1 MQADTPARSAVV
13 DLGSNSVRMVVF
25 DGISRNPVPIFNE
38 KAVLRLGRGLTRTGR
53 LNDEGVAMAVDVLR
67 RFHAIACG
75 MNANPFEILATAAVR
90 DASNGP
96 EFVASLR
103 QIMPDVPIR
112 ILSGIEE
119 ADHSALGVLC
129 GIPEANGLVADIGG
143 GSLELIRIDAEG
155 RHDAD
160 TLPLGVIRLS
170 DRAEG
175 ELAVAKSLADS
186 DLKGVE
192 WLDSMKGRTL
202 YLVGG
207 AFRALA
213 RLQIARTNY
222 PLNILHYYTM
232 TPQTA
237 REMTGWLI
245 QSNRRMLERLPG
257 APRKRLDD
265 VPFAATVLRR
275 LLKRVEPDRIV
286 FCVDGLREG
295 WYALNVAHELQHED
309 PLEAVA
315 REMCE
320 RLGRSLTLP
329 SALFAWTAEVFPY
342 ETARQERLRKVACWL
357 SDVGSH
363 DHPEYRAEQTFLRI
377 LWMQGAGVDHEAR
390 AALALALAV
399 RYEAETDAAWL
410 APARA
415 LLDADTFTWAVT
427 LGLALRLA
435 SALCGG
441 TETLL
446 DGTRLE
452 RGDTE
457 LCLHLTSARV
467 AVRGDSVKRRLARL
481 GQAMD
486 LETRLDEAPVHSAA
500 FPIP

>member
-1 MQADTPARSAVV
+1 MQADAPARSAVV

-25 DGISRNPVPIFNE
+25 DGISRNPMPIFNE
-38 KAVLRLGRGLTRTGR
+38 KAVLRLGRGLTQTGR
-53 LNDEGVAMAVDVLR
+53 LNEEGMAMAVNVLR
-67 RFHAIACG
+67 RFHAIARG
-75 MNANPFEILATAAVR
+75 MNADPFEILATAAVR

-103 QIMPDVPIR
+103 EVMPDVPIR
-112 ILSGIEE
+112 ILSGVEE

-129 GIPEANGLVADIGG
+129 GIPEADGIVADIGG

-170 DRAEG
+170 DRADG
-175 ELAVAKSLADS
+175 DLAKAKTITDS
-186 DLKGVE
+186 DLANVK
-192 WLDSMKGRTL
+192 WLDRMKGRTL

-207 AFRALA
+207 AFRALG
-213 RLQIARTNY
+213 RLQIARTSY
-222 PLNILHYYTM
+222 PLNILHYYTLS
-232 TPQTA
+232 PSTA

-245 QSNRRMLERLPG
+245 QSNRRVLERLPS

-275 LLKRVEPDRIV
+275 LLKRLEPDRIV

-295 WYALNVAHELQHED
+295 WYALNVAPHLQQQD

-315 REMCE
+315 QSMCF
-320 RLGRSLTLP
+320 RFGRSTTLP
-329 SALFAWTAEVFPY
+329 EALINWTFSVFPD
-342 ETARQERLRKVACWL
+342 ETAHQRRLRHVACWL

-377 LWMQGAGVDHEAR
+377 LWMQGAGIDHSSR

-399 RYEAETDAAWL
+399 RYEAETDAEWL

-415 LLDADTFTWAVT
+415 LLDADAFTWANR
-427 LGLALRLA
+427 LGLTLRLA
-435 SALCGG
+435 SALSGG
-441 TETLL
+441 TESLL
-446 DGTRLE
+446 EGTSLE
-452 RGDTE
+452 IRQQE
-457 LCLHLTSARV
+457 LYLYFTSARV
-467 AVRGDSVKRRLARL
+467 AMRGDAVKRRLQRL
-481 GQAMD
+481 GHAMG
-486 LETRLDEAPVHSAA
+486 LETQMEEISAGA
-500 FPIP
+500 CSLPA

>member
-1 MQADTPARSAVV
+1 MQADPPARSAVV

-38 KAVLRLGRGLTRTGR
+38 KAVLRLGRGLTTTGR
-53 LNDEGVAMAVDVLR
+53 LNEDGVAMAVDVLR
-67 RFHAIACG
+67 RFHAIARG
-75 MNANPFEILATAAVR
+75 MNASPFEVLATAAVR
-90 DASNGP
+90 DATNGP

-103 QIMPDVPIR
+103 ELMPDVPIR

-143 GSLELIRIDAEG
+143 GSLELIRLDSEG
-155 RHDAD
+155 RHNAD

-170 DRAEG
+170 DRASG
-175 ELAVAKSLADS
+175 DVTHAKAIADA
-186 DLKGVE
+186 DLHGVQ
-192 WLDSMKGRTL
+192 WLNEMRGKTL

-213 RLQIARTNY
+213 RLEIARTNY
-222 PLNILHYYTM
+222 PLNIVHYYTL
-232 TPQTA
+232 TPQAA
-237 REMTGWLI
+237 RDMTGWLI
-245 QSNRRMLERLPG
+245 QSNRRALERLPN

-275 LLKRVEPDRIV
+275 LIRRVEPEKIV

-295 WYALNVAHELQHED
+295 WYATSVAPDLQALD
-309 PLEAVA
+309 PLETVS
-315 REMCE
+315 RGMCA
-320 RLGRSLTLP
+320 RLGRSDTLP
-329 SALFAWTAEVFPY
+329 DALISWTDSIFRS
-342 ETARQERLRKVACWL
+342 ETPRQRRLRLAACRL

-363 DHPEYRAEQTFLRI
+363 DHPEYRAEQTYMRV
-377 LWMQGAGVDHEAR
+377 LWVQGAGFDHQAR
-390 AALALALAV
+390 ASLALALAV
-399 RYEAETDAAWL
+399 RYEAEPDT
-410 APARA
+410 APYLRTSRS
-415 LLDADTFTWAVT
+415 LLDDEAFTWAVT

-435 SALCGG
+435 YVLCGG

-452 RGDTE
+452 LTGSE

-467 AVRGDSVKRRLARL
+467 AVRGDAVRRRLTRL
-481 GQAMD
+481 AQAMK
-486 LETRLDEAPVHSAA
+486 LTARLDEGSQAAIPV
-500 FPIP
+500 

>member
-1 MQADTPARSAVV
+1 MQADIPARSAVV

-38 KAVLRLGRGLTRTGR
+38 KAVLRLGRGLTTTGR
-53 LNDEGVAMAVDVLR
+53 LNEDGVAMAVDVLR
-67 RFHAIACG
+67 RFHAIARG
-75 MNANPFEILATAAVR
+75 MNAHPFEVLATAAVR
-90 DASNGP
+90 DATNGP

-103 QIMPDVPIR
+103 HFMPDVPIR

-143 GSLELIRIDAEG
+143 GSLELIHLDSDG

-160 TLPLGVIRLS
+160 TLALGVIRLS
-170 DRAEG
+170 DRASG
-175 ELAVAKSLADS
+175 NVASAKAIADA
-186 DLKGVE
+186 DLTGVQ
-192 WLDSMKGRTL
+192 WLNDMQGKTL

-222 PLNILHYYTM
+222 PLNIVHYYTLN
-232 TPQTA
+232 PQAA
-237 REMTGWLI
+237 RDMTGWLI
-245 QSNRRMLERLPG
+245 QSNRRSLERLPN

-275 LLKRVEPDRIV
+275 LIRRIEPEKIV

-295 WYALNVAHELQHED
+295 WYALNVAPELQMLD
-309 PLEAVA
+309 PLETVS
-315 REMCE
+315 RDMCT
-320 RLGRSLTLP
+320 RLGRSDTLP
-329 SALFAWTAEVFPY
+329 DALIDWTGPVFST
-342 ETARQERLRKVACWL
+342 ETDLQRRLRQTACRL

-363 DHPEYRAEQTFLRI
+363 DHPEYRAEQTYMRV
-377 LWMQGAGVDHEAR
+377 LWVQGAGFDHQAR

-399 RYEAETDAAWL
+399 RYEAEPDT
-410 APARA
+410 APYLRTSRS
-415 LLDADTFTWAVT
+415 LLDDDAFTWAIT
-427 LGLALRLA
+427 LGLTLRLA
-435 SALCGG
+435 YALCGG

-452 RGDTE
+452 LISNQ

-467 AVRGDSVKRRLARL
+467 AVRGDAVRRRLNRL
-481 GQAMD
+481 AQAMK
-486 LETRLDEAPVHSAA
+486 LTARLDEAPQVVATV
-500 FPIP
+500 